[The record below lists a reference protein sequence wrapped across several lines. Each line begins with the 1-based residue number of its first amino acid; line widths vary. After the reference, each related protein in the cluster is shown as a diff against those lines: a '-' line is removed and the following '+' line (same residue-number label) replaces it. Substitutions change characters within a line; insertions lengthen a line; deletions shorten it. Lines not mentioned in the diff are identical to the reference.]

1 MENNRIISLKIRA
14 GRRLRSESGGTLV
27 ETAISMSLFFLL
39 IFGILEGSL
48 AAYSYHYISHA
59 ARQGARYAIVRGSDW
74 SANCTD
80 YTDAGCI
87 ATSDQ
92 ISQYIDSLGFPGI
105 DASKIQVTV
114 QCATVTTTAT
124 TATLGSFG
132 TYGSTCN
139 AATDLV
145 QVTVSYPFSVPI
157 AGVNGS
163 CGGTSPS
170 FCMSSTSQMSIAN

>member
-1 MENNRIISLKIRA
+1 MENNRAIRLRFNSC
-14 GRRLRSESGGTLV
+14 RRLGSEAGGTLV
-27 ETAISMSLFFLL
+27 ETAISLSLLFLL

-48 AAYSYHYISHA
+48 AIYSYHYLSNA

-80 YTDAGCI
+80 FTDSGCI
-87 ATSDQ
+87 ATDTQ
-92 ISQYIDSLGFPGI
+92 ISDYVKNLGFPGI
-105 DASKIQVTV
+105 DSSKIQVTV
-114 QCATVTTTAT
+114 KCATITETSTSAT
-124 TATLGSFG
+124 VGAFG
-132 TYGSTCN
+132 AYGSSCN

-163 CGGTSPS
+163 CTSSPTS
-170 FCMSSTSQMSIAN
+170 FCMSSTSQMTIAN